1 MMMAILILIAIHILA
16 FFIPILAKILIHFD
30 YVLVAFA
37 TWVFVFGASGHNELS
52 LFANHDAIH
61 TVFVI
66 LIYLA
71 ALGIWFLLQQI
82 KILGIYIFRILAC
95 ALSALILTYLVST
108 GLLGQTIAYGMDT
121 IWMWAVGIIYF
132 GVAVGLRSQSSSI
145 IDRD

>member
-1 MMMAILILIAIHILA
+1 MAILILIGIHILA

-30 YVLVAFA
+30 YVLVFFA
-37 TWVFVFGASGHNELS
+37 TWVFVFGAGGHNEYGL
-52 LFANHDAIH
+52 LVNHEIH
-61 TVFVI
+61 TVFTI
-66 LIYLA
+66 SIYAA

-108 GLLGQTIAYGMDT
+108 GLLGQTIADGMDT

-132 GVAVGLRSQSSSI
+132 GVAVGLRAKSSSI